1 MLPFE
6 FIVEGPPLSQQTR
19 SPARLQAWRAMVRAA
34 ARARWLQGQAA
45 VTGSLL
51 LTVVYYHEQSAIRM
65 DNDNLVKPIQD
76 ALIGLVYVDDRQ
88 ITDTR
93 VRKTSIDGVF
103 RVRYMSPVLAEGFVR
118 GVAFL
123 HVRVE
128 EAPNH
133 AELLR

>member
-19 SPARLQAWRAMVRAA
+19 SPARLRAWRATVRAA
-34 ARARWLQGQAA
+34 ASARWPQGQPA
-45 VTGSLL
+45 VTGSLM
-51 LTVVYYHEQSAIRM
+51 LTVVYYHERPAVRM

-76 ALIGLVYVDDRQ
+76 ALIGLAYVDDRQ

-93 VRKTSIDGVF
+93 VRKASIDGAF
-103 RVRYMSPVLAEGFVR
+103 RVRHMSPVLAEGFVR
-118 GVAFL
+118 GVEFL
-123 HVRVE
+123 YVRVE

-133 AELLR
+133 AELL